1 MTFAPLLDNFQVYG
15 EFIFYKK
22 AVYMRNRYDN
32 RTMLRTTND
41 IIMSPYF
48 SFFQILLIC
57 AVSTIKSSQQQRY
70 FTSFTVLKVMLL
82 ALP

>member
-1 MTFAPLLDNFQVYG
+1 MTFPPLLDNFQVYG
-15 EFIFYKK
+15 EFIFYNK

-57 AVSTIKSSQQQRY
+57 AEGWKSLQSLQ
-70 FTSFTVLKVMLL
+70 
-82 ALP
+82 